1 MKPIPLR
8 QQLTLVGA
16 GYALV
21 FVAAAGLVFSRYML
35 YVLHPQDA
43 AAAGGMYAAGDI
55 FLALIIACM
64 FLVPT
69 FFLALVARASER
81 ISISYS
87 KFVLGLSLTAPLCL
101 GLLNIPAVNQG
112 PMLPGEI
119 LMDRLACSPILLVA
133 FAFSRLLARFPRAKR
148 LTLYALIIELLSL
161 VAIAGWFL
169 LPLTWHRT

>member
-101 GLLNIPAVNQG
+101 GLLNIPA
-112 PMLPGEI
+112 
-119 LMDRLACSPILLVA
+119 
-133 FAFSRLLARFPRAKR
+133 
-148 LTLYALIIELLSL
+148 
-161 VAIAGWFL
+161 
-169 LPLTWHRT
+169 